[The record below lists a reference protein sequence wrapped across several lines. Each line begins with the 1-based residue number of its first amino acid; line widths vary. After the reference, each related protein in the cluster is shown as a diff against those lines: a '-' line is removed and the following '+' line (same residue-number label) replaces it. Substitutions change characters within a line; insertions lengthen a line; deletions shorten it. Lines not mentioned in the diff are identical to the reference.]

1 MTLLI
6 PAIVSNSLQLRLSA
20 RENAFMNNTESLSN
34 RKLPVWLLRIRIPLL
49 VSIHALVFAGCY
61 ALAFAVRF
69 DGAISSEMQ
78 AIFWKSLPVIVAVQI
93 AAFSFSK
100 TFHGWWRYVTFRD
113 LISFVKP
120 LTIGY
125 LAVLAID
132 LLVLPYHIPR
142 SIPLIQTLLV
152 GFTLCVLRS
161 SWRIFSEIV
170 ALLKPDHSEIRALL
184 ISNHHETLVMANQ
197 INCQQGSTTRIV
209 GILTFE
215 KPLVGSQRAGIPI
228 VGMPEQAPAL
238 AKKHRATQIWIAA
251 GSIPGSEL
259 AKLKEQYDSAGLIT
273 KVFPMATDRNLG
285 GGFIPLREIEIN
297 DLLRRP
303 EVELDAQSI
312 SQDLTGRRIL
322 VTGAGGSIGSEL
334 CRQIVRFNP
343 AELILLDHRENSVFL
358 IHNEL
363 QRILAESKTP
373 LNSKLIP
380 AVGDI
385 LDRERMTQIFQQY
398 TPELV
403 FHAAAHKHVGLME
416 ISAGEAIKNNILGT
430 RQIADLS
437 NEFGVVKFV
446 LVSTDKAVNPTS
458 VMGCSKQIAE
468 RYILSLGSHSE
479 TRFIAVRFGNVLGS
493 NGSVVPIFKEQI
505 ARGGPITITDPR
517 MTRFFMTIP
526 EATQLILQ
534 AGSMGTGGEIF
545 VLDMGEQV
553 RIVDLAEKMIE
564 LAGLPSN
571 SIDIQFVGAR
581 PGEKLSEELYFDEEE
596 SIKTSHQKIF
606 AARHRTL
613 NYEEVLDCVN
623 HLSQFQS
630 APANEVRWLLK
641 HYIPE
646 YQHNGQAMPPLST
659 SDINC

>member
-1 MTLLI
+1 
-6 PAIVSNSLQLRLSA
+6 
-20 RENAFMNNTESLSN
+20 MNRTESLRN
-34 RKLPVWLLRIRIPLL
+34 RKLPGWLLKIRVPLL
-49 VSIHALVFAGCY
+49 VTIHAMVFAGCY
-61 ALAFAVRF
+61 ALAFTVRF
-69 DGAISSEMQ
+69 DGSISAEMQ
-78 AIFWKSLPVIVAVQI
+78 SIFWKSIPVIVAVQI
-93 AAFSFSK
+93 AAFSLSK

-113 LISFVKP
+113 LIGFVKP

-161 SWRIFSEIV
+161 SWRILSEIV
-170 ALLKPDHSEIRALL
+170 ALLKPDQSEIRALL

-228 VGMPEQAPAL
+228 VGMPKQAPAL
-238 AKKHRATQIWIAA
+238 AHKYGATQIWIAA

-259 AKLKEQYDSAGLIT
+259 AKLKERYDAAGLIT

-303 EVELDAQSI
+303 EVELDTQSI
-312 SQDLTGRRIL
+312 SHDLTGRRIL

-363 QRILAESKTP
+363 QRILAESKAL
-373 LNSKLIP
+373 LNTRLIP
-380 AVGDI
+380 AVGDV
-385 LDRERMTQIFQQY
+385 LDRDRMTQVFQHH
-398 TPELV
+398 TPQLV

-416 ISAGEAIKNNILGT
+416 ISSGEAIKNNILGT

-437 NEFGVVKFV
+437 NDFGVDKFV

-534 AGSMGTGGEIF
+534 AGSMGLGGEIF

-564 LAGLPSN
+564 LAGLPSS
-571 SIDIQFVGAR
+571 SIEIRFVGAR
-581 PGEKLSEELYFDEEE
+581 PGEKLYEELYFDEEE

-613 NYEEVLDCVN
+613 DYDEVVDCVN

-630 APANEVRWLLK
+630 APADEVRWLLK

-646 YQHNGQAMPPLST
+646 YQHNGQATPPLST
-659 SDINC
+659 SESNR